1 MKVDMNNDNG
11 LIVGDPAGAP
21 AVEEE
26 LKFRTPKKIVK
37 KKRLLA
43 VLFVLL
49 GLIAAGALCFG
60 AYMLFGPE
68 KGYDDSAA
76 FYFSSDLLSEE
87 GKEYI
92 VYDTIDF
99 NVYNYADALRVSKEP
114 VEDFSVTV
122 KADGKDITA
131 RSEISMGE
139 RAMAADVRSGCA
151 VSVSVPE
158 KYNDKIIEITVK
170 SFPVEKELKAS
181 FKLEPAWGYSV
192 NDEKGNVCAELVI
205 FANKDVSLEFS
216 WDGEKLIPDSTDS
229 YIRTA
234 EDGENKCNISLS
246 GGMSITVPMFKAD
259 PDKVIASDSN
269 AIKLEAV
276 KYTITEEEAPETEEA
291 SSETEEVSA

>member
-1 MKVDMNNDNG
+1 MKDNMIKDNE
-11 LIVGDPAGAP
+11 LL
-21 AVEEE
+21 VEEAPVAPEKEE
-26 LKFRTPKKIVK
+26 LVFRTPKKIVK
-37 KKRLLA
+37 KKRLLT
-43 VLFVLL
+43 VLFIIL
-49 GLIAAGALCFG
+49 GLILAGALCFG

-76 FYFSSDLLSEE
+76 FYFSSDLLNEE
-87 GKEYI
+87 GGEYV

-99 NVYNYADALRVSKEP
+99 NVYNYADSLRVSKEP

-139 RAMAADVRSGCA
+139 RAMAPDVRSGCA

-158 KYNDKIIEITVK
+158 KYRDKVIDVTVK
-170 SFPVEKELKAS
+170 SFPVEKELKGS

-205 FANKDVSLEFS
+205 FANKDISLELS

-234 EDGENKCNISLS
+234 EDGENKCNIQLS
-246 GGMSITVPMFKAD
+246 GGMSITIPMFKAE
-259 PDKVIASDSN
+259 PEKVIASDSK
-269 AIKLEAV
+269 AVVLKAV
-276 KYTITEEEAPETEEA
+276 KYTVTEEAPETEEV
-291 SSETEEVSA
+291 SGETEEVSA

>member
-1 MKVDMNNDNG
+1 MIKDSELLMDE
-11 LIVGDPAGAP
+11 AP
-21 AVEEE
+21 VVREEEE

-37 KKRLLA
+37 KKRLLT
-43 VLFVLL
+43 VLFIIL
-49 GLIAAGALCFG
+49 GLILVGGACFG

-87 GKEYI
+87 GGEYV

-139 RAMAADVRSGCA
+139 RAMAPDVRSGCA

-158 KYNDKIIEITVK
+158 KYRDKVIDVIVK
-170 SFPVEKELKAS
+170 SSPVEKELRGS
-181 FKLEPAWGYSV
+181 FKLEPAWGYEI

-205 FANKDVSLEFS
+205 FANKDISLEFS

-234 EDGENKCNISLS
+234 KDGENKCSISLS
-246 GGMSITVPMFKAD
+246 GGTSITIPIFKVNAA
-259 PDKVIASDSN
+259 KVYDSDS
-269 AIKLEAV
+269 KAV
-276 KYTITEEEAPETEEA
+276 TLKSVKSTAVEENISETEDVSA
-291 SSETEEVSA
+291 ETEEVSA

>member
-1 MKVDMNNDNG
+1 MKDNMIKDSE
-11 LIVGDPAGAP
+11 LLMDDAP
-21 AVEEE
+21 AVPEEEE
-26 LKFRTPKKIVK
+26 LLFRTPKKIVK
-37 KKRLLA
+37 KKRLLT
-43 VLFVLL
+43 VLFIIL
-49 GLIAAGALCFG
+49 GIILVGAACFG

-87 GKEYI
+87 GGEYV

-114 VEDFSVTV
+114 VESFSVTV

-139 RAMAADVRSGCA
+139 SAMAPDVRCGCS

-158 KYNDKIIEITVK
+158 KYRDKVIDVIVK
-170 SFPVEKELKAS
+170 SSPVEKELRGS
-181 FKLEPAWGYSV
+181 FKLEPAWGYEIR
-192 NDEKGNVCAELVI
+192 DEKGNVCADLVI
-205 FANKDVSLEFS
+205 FANKDISLELS

-234 EDGENKCNISLS
+234 KDGENKCNISLT
-246 GGMSITVPMFKAD
+246 GGMSVTIPMFKVD
-259 PDKVIASDSN
+259 TEKLIDSDSK
-269 AIKLEAV
+269 AVALKTV
-276 KYTITEEEAPETEEA
+276 KYSVTEESP
-291 SSETEEVSA
+291 ETEEVSDETEEVSE

>member
-1 MKVDMNNDNG
+1 MIKDSELLMD
-11 LIVGDPAGAP
+11 DAP
-21 AVEEE
+21 AVPEEEE
-26 LKFRTPKKIVK
+26 LLFRTPKKIVK
-37 KKRLLA
+37 KKRLLT
-43 VLFVLL
+43 VLFIIL
-49 GLIAAGALCFG
+49 GIILVGAACFG

-87 GKEYI
+87 GGEYV

-114 VEDFSVTV
+114 VESFSVTV

-139 RAMAADVRSGCA
+139 NAMAPDVRCGCA

-158 KYNDKIIEITVK
+158 KYRDKVIDVIVK
-170 SFPVEKELKAS
+170 SSPVEKELRGS
-181 FKLEPAWGYSV
+181 FKLEPAWGYEIR
-192 NDEKGNVCAELVI
+192 DEKGNVCADLVI
-205 FANKDVSLEFS
+205 FANKDISLELS

-234 EDGENKCNISLS
+234 KDGENKCNISLT
-246 GGMSITVPMFKAD
+246 GGMSVTIPMFKVD
-259 PDKVIASDSN
+259 TEKLIDSDSK
-269 AIKLEAV
+269 AVALKTV
-276 KYTITEEEAPETEEA
+276 KYSVTEESP
-291 SSETEEVSA
+291 ETEEVSDETEEVSE